1 MSETT
6 IYLKNY
12 QPPAFT
18 ITTVALDFD
27 LHDDHALI
35 KNKMHLTRQ
44 HPGDLHLYGDEL
56 ELVSIAMNDV
66 LLSSS
71 AYRLQDQDLIITS
84 CPDEFNLTIV
94 TRIRP
99 QDNTKL
105 SGLYRS
111 NHLFC
116 TQCEAEGFRRM
127 TFFPDRSD
135 VLAMYTTRIS
145 ASKAHYPV
153 LLSNGNLLESGETD
167 DGRHWV
173 VWQDPFKKPSYL
185 FALVAGNLACV
196 TDQFITCSG
205 KTVELRIYV
214 EPGNEDKCEHAM
226 NSLKKSMRWDEE
238 KYGREYDLNIFMI
251 VAVSD
256 FNMGA
261 MENKGLN
268 IFNSKYILARP
279 DTATDQDY
287 AGIESVVAHE
297 YFHNWT
303 GNRITCRD
311 WFQLSLKEGLTVFRD
326 QEFSRDMNSRDVNR
340 ILDVKTLR
348 NIQFPED
355 AGRMAHPVRPESY
368 QEINNFY
375 TATVYNK
382 GAEVIRMQQ
391 TLLGDAGFRRGMD
404 LYFERHDGQAVTID
418 DFVASMED
426 ANEVDFTQFKRWYS
440 QAGTPEVH
448 VTSNYNEGRLSLTF
462 TQSCPPTP
470 ESQFKQ
476 PFHIPIRIAL
486 FDAKGH
492 VLAATVIPAQA
503 GTHSD
508 NSTDAVSKTDPRL
521 RGDDKIAVLELRESS
536 QTFHF
541 EGLKSKPIVSLL
553 RDFSAPILLHREAS
567 QKERLTLLRF
577 ETNGFAKWDAAH
589 HLALAC
595 LTRYYDTPRNEW
607 AIPSA
612 LLEAYKHVLDDES
625 LDPSLRAELLTPPT
639 YEDVASTL
647 TDVDVDRVEAARD
660 FFRAELG
667 RALFSKARTHYQKL
681 WDQEDHAMN
690 GRAYARRKLRNV
702 CLCMM
707 MKADEAATISLC
719 NEQFSKAQTMT
730 DQIASLALLVNSTQ
744 TTSREKAID
753 QFYHQWKKEELVLD
767 KWFALQ
773 ASNELPDALAT
784 VKALLSH
791 PDFNIKNPNKVRAV
805 IGAFTQGNPRH
816 FHAKDG
822 SGYAFLTDMLLTLDK
837 INPQITA
844 RLATPFTRW
853 QRLDKG
859 RQDEMKQQL
868 KTLAA
873 NNLSRDLRELVE
885 KSLA

>member
-1 MSETT
+1 MSDTT

-18 ITTVALDFD
+18 VTTVALDFD
-27 LHDDHALI
+27 LHADHALI
-35 KNKMHLTRQ
+35 KNQMHLSRE
-44 HPGDLHLYGDEL
+44 HSGDLHLYGDEL
-56 ELVSIAMNDV
+56 ELISIAMNDS
-66 LLSSS
+66 LLANS
-71 AYRLQDQDLIITS
+71 AYRLEGQDLIIPS
-84 CPDEFNLTIV
+84 CPDEFTLNIV

-145 ASKAHYPV
+145 ASKADYPV
-153 LLSNGNLLESGETD
+153 LLSNGNLVDSGD
-167 DGRHWV
+167 AADGRHWV

-185 FALVAGNLACV
+185 FALVAGRLACV

-205 KTVELRIYV
+205 KSVELHIYV
-214 EPGNEDKCEHAM
+214 EPGNEDKCGHAM
-226 NSLKKSMRWDEE
+226 ESLKKAMRWDEE
-238 KYGREYDLNIFMI
+238 KYGREYDLTIFMI

-287 AGIESVVAHE
+287 AGIESVVGHE

-340 ILDVKTLR
+340 ILDVRTLR

-355 AGRMAHPVRPESY
+355 AGLMAHPVRPESY

-404 LYFERHDGQAVTID
+404 LYFERHDGHAVTID

-426 ANEVDFTQFKRWYS
+426 ANGVDFTQFKRWYS
-440 QAGTPEVH
+440 QAGMPEVN
-448 VTSNYNEGRLSLTF
+448 VSSDYNDGRLSVTLTQ
-462 TQSCPPTP
+462 TCKPTP
-470 ESQFKQ
+470 VCPAKQ

-486 FDAKGH
+486 FDSKGKS
-492 VLAATVIPAQA
+492 LPL
-503 GTHSD
+503 D
-508 NSTDAVSKTDPRL
+508 NS
-521 RGDDKIAVLELRESS
+521 VLELRETS

-541 EGLKSKPIVSLL
+541 DGLPEKPILSLL
-553 RDFSAPILLHREAS
+553 RDFSAPILLRQEAS
-567 QKERLTLLRF
+567 QDDLLALLRF
-577 ETNGFAKWDAAH
+577 ETNGFAKWDAAQR
-589 HLALAC
+589 LALAC
-595 LTRYYDTPRNEW
+595 LTHCYDSSRTEW
-607 AIPSA
+607 QIPAA
-612 LLEAYKHVLDDES
+612 LLDAYRHVLADES
-625 LDPSLRAELLTPPT
+625 LDPALRAELLTPPT

-647 TDVDVDRVEAARD
+647 SNVDVDRVEAARD

-667 RALFSKARTHYQKL
+667 RALFANAQKQYQAL
-681 WDQEDHAMN
+681 WQQEDHAMH
-690 GRAYARRKLRNV
+690 GRAYGRRKLRNV
-702 CLCMM
+702 CLCLM
-707 MKADEAATISLC
+707 MKADEASSLSQC
-719 NEQFSKAQTMT
+719 NAQFSQARTMT
-730 DQIASLALLVNSTQ
+730 DQIASLSLLVNSSGSLDHEQ
-744 TTSREKAID
+744 AID
-753 QFYHQWKKEELVLD
+753 TFYQQWKEDDLVMD

-773 ASNELPDALAT
+773 SSSELPATLAQ
-784 VKALLSH
+784 VKTLLSH
-791 PDFNIKNPNKVRAV
+791 PSFNIKNPNKVRAV
-805 IGAFTQGNPRH
+805 IGAFTQANPRN
-816 FHAKDG
+816 FHAQDG
-822 SGYAFLTDMLLTLDK
+822 SGYVFLTEMLLKLDK

-853 QRLDKG
+853 QRLDTA
-859 RQDEMKQQL
+859 RQDNMKRQL
-868 KTLAA
+868 KILAA
-873 NNLSRDLRELVE
+873 SDLSKDLREVVE